1 MATEQ
6 TTQNAR
12 SSVGDQS
19 NASSENESKQMT
31 QGSNNNQ
38 LNRSGGESQGAV
50 DQQQTQQPVQPASQ
64 ETNKKSS
71 APRVRLDM
79 DLDVELQLKAK
90 IQGDLELAI
99 LEN

>member
-1 MATEQ
+1 MATERTNQ
-6 TTQNAR
+6 ETR
-12 SSVGDQS
+12 STAGDQS
-19 NASSENESKQMT
+19 DYSSENESKQMT
-31 QGSNNNQ
+31 RNSQNNTGDRSNT
-38 LNRSGGESQGAV
+38 ESQG
-50 DQQQTQQPVQPASQ
+50 DINQPQGQQPVQPATQ
-64 ETNKKSS
+64 ETGKKSS

>member
-1 MATEQ
+1 MATERTNQ
-6 TTQNAR
+6 ETR
-12 SSVGDQS
+12 STAGDQS
-19 NASSENESKQMT
+19 DYSSENDSKQMT
-31 QGSNNNQ
+31 QGSQNNQ
-38 LNRSGGESQGAV
+38 VDRSKTGSQGAIN
-50 DQQQTQQPVQPASQ
+50 QPQNQQPVQAASQ
-64 ETNKKSS
+64 ETEKKSS